1 VSRQPFAKDV
11 WRRFAPRIRQILWA
25 HWDPIR
31 ANVPEDE
38 YDSYIAPVLRLLEGG
53 ADRTKLAARLSEI
66 AEDGMACPIPS
77 ERAHAVAEMLLALG
91 VPRRGA

>member
-1 VSRQPFAKDV
+1 
-11 WRRFAPRIRQILWA
+11 
-25 HWDPIR
+25 
-31 ANVPEDE
+31 
-38 YDSYIAPVLRLLEGG
+38 LLEGD
-53 ADRTKLAARLSEI
+53 ADRTILAARLSEI

>member
-1 VSRQPFAKDV
+1 MSRQPFAEAV
-11 WRRFAPRIRQILWA
+11 WRRFAPRIRQILWE
-25 HWDPIR
+25 HWDPIG

-38 YDSYIAPVLRLLEGG
+38 YDSYIAPVLRLLEAG

-66 AEDGMACPIPS
+66 AIDSMACPITP
-77 ERAHAVAEMLLALG
+77 ERAQAAAEMLLALE